1 LSFLANALN
10 YSDNFNRSSLTQ
22 SVLQMVL
29 PTRHAD
35 KKLRGEA
42 FRDKMARCLR
52 VVVASTRMNP
62 NLNEQI
68 LAAKQCMGCLHE
80 GYIVTAS
87 DGIITETSP
96 AAERI
101 LEAPPMSLK
110 GRQVRD
116 ICPVV
121 DAYDELVRQTVS
133 GGRALNKSVIVL
145 AGDSKRK
152 IVNMSVQR
160 IGEGN
165 DSRYVHVFQDC
176 ADLRTMEE
184 RLVQAERLATI
195 GRFASQIAHE
205 IRNPLSSISLNVEL
219 LQDELPA
226 SNDEARGLIRSVL
239 KELDRLNDIV
249 SEYLQFS
256 RFPKPH
262 LRRDRVDGVVRELA
276 GTFKTPPAV
285 KLETS
290 LMPSTPE
297 VWLDERLLRQV
308 LENLLRN
315 GAEAIEHEGSLRME
329 TDVIDRFVVIR
340 VRDTGHGIPPEIQA
354 RLFEPFYTTK
364 AHGTG
369 LGLATS
375 QQIIFEHN
383 GHMLVE
389 SQPGNGST
397 FSILLPL

>member
-1 LSFLANALN
+1 
-10 YSDNFNRSSLTQ
+10 
-22 SVLQMVL
+22 MVMQK
-29 PTRHAD
+29 TD
-35 KKLRGEA
+35 
-42 FRDKMARCLR
+42 
-52 VVVASTRMNP
+52 MNDTIR
-62 NLNEQI
+62 EQI
-68 LAAKQCMGCLHE
+68 MDARQCMGCIHE
-80 GYIVTAS
+80 GLIVTS
-87 DGIITETSP
+87 IDVTIVETSP

-101 LEAPPMSLK
+101 LEAPSLSLK

-116 ICPVV
+116 LCSMQ
-121 DAYDELVRQTVS
+121 DMYDDLIRQTNAA
-133 GGRALNKSVIVL
+133 GRTLNKSMLVL

-160 IGEGN
+160 IGEGE
-165 DSRYVHVFQDC
+165 DTQFVHVFQDC

-205 IRNPLSSISLNVEL
+205 IRNPLSSITLNVEL
-219 LQDELPA
+219 LEDEVDSA
-226 SNDEARGLIRSVL
+226 NNEAKGLIRSVL

-262 LRRDRVDGVVRELA
+262 LKRGHADGAIQEFVA
-276 GTFKTPPAV
+276 NFKAPANIRIEKDLV
-285 KLETS
+285 S
-290 LMPSTPE
+290 SSPE
-297 VWLDERLLRQV
+297 IWLDEHLLRQV
-308 LENLLRN
+308 LENLVRN
-315 GAEAIEHEGSLRME
+315 GVDAIEGPGVIRIE
-329 TDVIDRFVVIR
+329 TDMVERFFVIR
-340 VRDTGHGIPPEIQA
+340 VKDTGRGIPPEIQA
-354 RLFEPFYTTK
+354 RLFEPFFTTK

-383 GHMLVE
+383 GHLVVE
-389 SQPGNGST
+389 SQGGKGST